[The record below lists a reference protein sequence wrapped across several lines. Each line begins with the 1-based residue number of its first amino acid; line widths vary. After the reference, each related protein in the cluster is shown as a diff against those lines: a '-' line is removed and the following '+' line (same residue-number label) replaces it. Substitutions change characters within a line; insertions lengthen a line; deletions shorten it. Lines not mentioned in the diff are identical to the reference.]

1 MIISTRQNKILFH
14 HQPIPTEND
23 WKVFDFEMKRGFN
36 YTIFLSKTLRQRLHN
51 SNALC
56 NDYELTSKRFWNAK
70 SYIQCY
76 RKCIQYKHKT
86 LFGCIPLFIDR
97 YITELD
103 FDSVDYEFCGFE
115 TFSERR
121 NNLTEFRKYC
131 RRICPKDCFNVEYHS
146 IYKKSENYFGNQ
158 QWFDY
163 PAIKPPNVKG
173 FTIEK
178 PDNFYERPVE
188 RRIVWDT
195 SKPMFA
201 YIDEPV
207 LTFTAYLVYCGGL
220 MGLWFGQSVHD
231 LIVLIINYT
240 KLLIRRILL
249 YLVYY

>member
-1 MIISTRQNKILFH
+1 MLSSRQNKILFH
-14 HQPIPTEND
+14 HQLIPSDSD
-23 WKVFDFEMKRGFN
+23 WKIFDFEMQRGFN
-36 YTIFLSKTLRQRLHN
+36 YTIFLSKTLRQRLHH

-56 NDYELTSKRFWNAK
+56 NDYELTINRFWNAK

-86 LFGCIPLFIDR
+86 RFDCIPLFIDR

-103 FDSVDYEFCGFE
+103 FDSVDNKICSFE
-115 TFSERR
+115 TFSERK

-131 RRICPKDCFNVEYHS
+131 RRKCPKDCFNVEYHP

-173 FTIEK
+173 FTIEN

-231 LIVLIINYT
+231 LIVLIINYS